1 MNIIEYTLDRAR
13 EAMAQAREIEFKR
26 ILAEYNLTP
35 QNMKEKGYE
44 LVVEINADGTE
55 IWKLCTVVSV
65 HRMSFK
71 YVNDIVDNYD
81 VA

>member
-1 MNIIEYTLDRAR
+1 MNIIEDTLDRTR
-13 EAMAQAREIEFKR
+13 EAIAQAREIEFKR

-44 LVVEINADGTE
+44 LVVETNADGTE

-65 HRMSFK
+65 YRMSFE
-71 YVNDIVDNYD
+71 YVHDIVGNYD